1 MINDSVNGGD
11 GIIDIEGKAA
21 TGSGERLGE
30 TSEFQLSRIHQSA
43 TETATPLG
51 SKTHELEIDPRFQNR
66 ERQPGLDLLRA
77 LAIIVVV
84 VYHAALFGFKLPG
97 RIDRFGWIGVDLFF
111 VLSGY
116 LIGGQLLATLA
127 RGQRIKLGQF
137 FTRRALR
144 IMPAYFA
151 VLAIYFLLPWWRE
164 YPDMSQPLWKFL
176 LSVQNIALHG
186 GTAFSHAWSL
196 AVEDQFYLALP
207 FLLLFLFPRP
217 RLVIVIPCLIVFGG
231 IGLRAFLA
239 AHNPSVDGGGVSFR
253 GFQAWIYYPTWT
265 RLDPLVFGV
274 ALAAIEKFRPTW
286 WQRFINCAPW
296 LWLPALGLIGYA
308 LYLGET
314 DTLKV
319 SACVWQFPLIAA
331 GMAALLVCAVSPRLL
346 FRRVAIPG
354 AAFIASIAYSAYL
367 IQKLVIHAVE
377 QFCTNHNI
385 ALTST
390 PALLGV
396 QICVYLAAAI
406 LFITVERPFL
416 QLRQRIAPR
425 SSPAAAGR
433 QVAPR
438 K

>member
-1 MINDSVNGGD
+1 M
-11 GIIDIEGKAA
+11 
-21 TGSGERLGE
+21 
-30 TSEFQLSRIHQSA
+30 
-43 TETATPLG
+43 PLG
-51 SKTHELEIDPRFQNR
+51 SKSRSGDLAIDPRFQNR
-66 ERQPGLDLLRA
+66 ARQPGLDLLRA

-97 RIDRFGWIGVDLFF
+97 RVDRFGWIGVDLFF

-116 LIGGQLLATLA
+116 LIGRQLLGSLA
-127 RGQRIKLGQF
+127 RHQRINLGRF
-137 FTRRALR
+137 FSRRALR

-151 VLAIYFLLPWWRE
+151 VLAVYFLLPTWRE
-164 YPDMSQPLWKFL
+164 YPEMSQPLWKFL

-207 FLLLFLFPRP
+207 FLLLFLFRRP
-217 RLVIVIPCLIVFGG
+217 RLAIIIPCLIVFGG
-231 IGLRAFLA
+231 IALRAFLA
-239 AHNPSVDGGGVSFR
+239 TQNLSVDGGVSFR

-286 WQRFINCAPW
+286 WQRLINCAPW
-296 LWLPALGLIGYA
+296 LWLPALGLIAYA

-314 DTLKV
+314 DTLTV
-319 SACVWQFPLIAA
+319 SACVWQFPLIAV
-331 GMAALLVCAVSPRLL
+331 GMAVLLVCAISPRLPL
-346 FRRVAIPG
+346 RRVAIPG

-367 IQKLVIHAVE
+367 IQKLVINGAG
-377 QFCTNHNI
+377 QFCSSHNI
-385 ALTST
+385 DLTSV

-396 QICVYLAAAI
+396 ELCVYAAAVI
-406 LFITVERPFL
+406 LFLTVERPFL
-416 QLRQRIAPR
+416 QLRHRIAPR
-425 SSPAAAGR
+425 SSPAAAG
-433 QVAPR
+433 